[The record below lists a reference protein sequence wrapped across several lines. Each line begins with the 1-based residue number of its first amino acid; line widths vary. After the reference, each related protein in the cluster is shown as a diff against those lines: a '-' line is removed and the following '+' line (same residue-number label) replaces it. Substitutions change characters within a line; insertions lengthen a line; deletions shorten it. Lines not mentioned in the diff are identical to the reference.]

1 MEKKSLIITI
11 LICIVISII
20 GGVVITL
27 KKEPIDLDSYDVKD
41 ANVTCYYEGEST
53 DEDDVS
59 TGKYYNYMYIYNNK
73 DNIVTKVI
81 YKSVYENN
89 FFNDSL
95 ASLTNSILDL
105 YSDVDGITTS
115 IDTVNKKT
123 VVSIEYDYTKIDIEK
138 AQEELKEL
146 LSDEAVLMN
155 MEDEITVEEYLDL
168 EDSDYICK

>member
-1 MEKKSLIITI
+1 METYSRGWRGAPAKGVDRATGARVQIPLTPPFKKKDYFSLF
-11 LICIVISII
+11 LFC
-20 GGVVITL
+20 
-27 KKEPIDLDSYDVKD
+27 
-41 ANVTCYYEGEST
+41 
-53 DEDDVS
+53 
-59 TGKYYNYMYIYNNK
+59 
-73 DNIVTKVI
+73 KVI

-123 VVSIEYDYTKIDIEK
+123 IVSIEYDYTKIDIEK